1 MILNLI
7 TFLKNS
13 YFSIVLALGNQLLMF
28 AEDWGRNK
36 IRAISCSQF
45 PSSDHFAVDISWHH
59 QCLWGLPR
67 TWNVYTSTVEE
78 KLSVLRVSN
87 GWDFLSL
94 LFSEKISCVILQ
106 LISIKTKLGKCNYK
120 VLWHSIDLFS
130 TEKIVF
136 F

>member
-1 MILNLI
+1 
-7 TFLKNS
+7 
-13 YFSIVLALGNQLLMF
+13 MF

-36 IRAISCSQF
+36 IRAISCSVSQF
-45 PSSDHFAVDISWHH
+45 WPFRFVVDISWHH
-59 QCLWGLPR
+59 QCLLGLPR

-136 F
+136 FLELVLGLLNWSNILMIRYKYN

>member
-1 MILNLI
+1 MLKTEDEIKSAP
-7 TFLKNS
+7 FLAHS
-13 YFSIVLALGNQLLMF
+13 
-28 AEDWGRNK
+28 
-36 IRAISCSQF
+36 F

-136 F
+136 FLELVLGLLNWSNILMIRYKYN